1 MLLDLEKLMKDNPYS
16 KEEMDDFFDFD
27 VQCHCCGAKSRHRE
41 NKLTTVSSVFG
52 GFSHALCG
60 DCLFERKEPYW
71 GMVNAICFAGGT
83 NFPEGINEMFVT
95 EVRRQLKLHNKTEEE
110 FVEDVRQCDFDM
122 SEAISFCAVD
132 DKFDDFEED
141 IF

>member
-1 MLLDLEKLMKDNPYS
+1 MELDLKKALRDEPYS
-16 KEEMDDFFDFD
+16 KEEMDDFFDFE
-27 VQCHCCGAKSRHRE
+27 VACHCCGAKSRYRE

-52 GFSHALCG
+52 GFSHSLCG
-60 DCLFERKEPYW
+60 DCLFQQKEPY
-71 GMVNAICFAGGT
+71 GSMVISICCAGGT
-83 NFPEGINEMFVT
+83 NFPEGINEVFVT

-110 FVEDVRQCDFDM
+110 FVEDVRQCDFEM
-122 SEAISFCAVD
+122 SEAITFCATD